1 MISIVTTFGAVLI
14 APVRPSHDGGT
25 LLYFP
30 QTGVWSDG
38 PTLAN
43 GAHNQDE
50 CGWSL
55 LPDGSVITVDRCSES
70 SQRYIPSLNQWIPD
84 GRVPVFLWNENS
96 NGTNN
101 GPGCEVGPILTL
113 PNGNV
118 FYAGGI
124 GTNALYS
131 PSGNTNHGQWTAGL
145 VLPNQLQSSDCPG
158 AMMVNGKVLFAAS
171 TNCYN
176 GGCDRPYHYLEY
188 DPSNGPIGSVTE
200 VSDPPTELPGSPRM
214 LDLPDGTVLVSGGD
228 TQTYIYQPGGP
239 PPQAAWKP
247 VIQSISENA
256 DGSFYLVGT
265 GLNGVTEGANFG
277 DDAQMASNYPLVRMT
292 NNASGKVYYARTYN
306 WSSTSIQTGSTPVS
320 TDFRLPTNLPDGSYS
335 LVVVANGIA
344 SDPVLFPG
352 LVWVD
357 FNYTGALQN
366 GTFTFP
372 YKLLASGIS
381 AVLSGGIIN
390 IKPGSSKETFTNIN
404 RPMEIHSVGGTAT
417 IGH

>member
-1 MISIVTTFGAVLI
+1 
-14 APVRPSHDGGT
+14 
-25 LLYFP
+25 
-30 QTGVWSDG
+30 
-38 PTLAN
+38 
-43 GAHNQDE
+43 
-50 CGWSL
+50 
-55 LPDGSVITVDRCSES
+55 
-70 SQRYIPSLNQWIPD
+70 
-84 GRVPVFLWNENS
+84 
-96 NGTNN
+96 
-101 GPGCEVGPILTL
+101 
-113 PNGNV
+113 
-118 FYAGGI
+118 
-124 GTNALYS
+124 
-131 PSGNTNHGQWTAGL
+131 
-145 VLPNQLQSSDCPG
+145 
-158 AMMVNGKVLFAAS
+158 MMVNGKVLFAAS